1 LLTPYQ
7 FVDYTNKPLHEHFL
21 ENPPSPKFDIIFD
34 AVALVDPA
42 LYKYS
47 NAYMKPKSVFI
58 STGPWPDLKSW
69 GGPTGVSK
77 LLSLGREI
85 LRPSFLGGVDAKWTS
100 VHSAI
105 KSLRPLTLGLQHGK
119 RVSQATGSCKAA

>member
-1 LLTPYQ
+1 LLIPHQ
-7 FVDYTNKPLHEHFL
+7 FVDYTKKPLHEHFV

-47 NAYMKPKSVFI
+47 NAYMKPKGVFI
-58 STGPWPDLKSW
+58 STGPWPNLKSW
-69 GGPTGVSK
+69 GGSTGVSK
-77 LLSLGREI
+77 LLSLSCEI

-100 VHSAI
+100 VHSAT
-105 KSLRPLTLGLQHGK
+105 KSLR
-119 RVSQATGSCKAA
+119 AADIRLPGW